1 MIFNFKKL
9 ERRRAVEIRQVSRS
23 VVAIAIGL
31 GLAGVL
37 AFSGRADDGNV
48 AVTIKDHK
56 FDPEL
61 IEIPSGAQV
70 KLLVTNADETPEEFE
85 SQALGIEKVIPG
97 GQKAEIKIGPLSAG
111 TYEFV
116 GEFHE
121 DSAKGKIV
129 AK

>member
-1 MIFNFKKL
+1 M
-9 ERRRAVEIRQVSRS
+9 EIRQVSRS

-31 GLAGVL
+31 RLAGAL
-37 AFSGRADDGNV
+37 ALSGRADDGNV